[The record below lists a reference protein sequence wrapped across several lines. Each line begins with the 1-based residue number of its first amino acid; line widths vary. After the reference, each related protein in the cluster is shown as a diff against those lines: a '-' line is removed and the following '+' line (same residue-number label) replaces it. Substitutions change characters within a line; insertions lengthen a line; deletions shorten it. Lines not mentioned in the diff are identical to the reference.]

1 MDDAETIHNWRRL
14 DDRITTSGSPTE
26 GQLEGVAA
34 LGVRHVINLAFHTH
48 ATSLADEAASVRGLG
63 MEYTHIP
70 VEFSAP
76 SELDF
81 AAFCAAMGRVG
92 TAAVHVHCIFNW
104 RVSAF
109 LYRYRRD
116 VLGMEEAAIR
126 PDLDALWT
134 PDAVWAA
141 FLWPRRA

>member
-1 MDDAETIHNWRRL
+1 MEEAETIHNWRRL
-14 DDRITTSGSPTE
+14 DERTTTSGQPTQP
-26 GQLEGVAA
+26 QLEGVAA
-34 LGVRHVINLAFHTH
+34 LGTRHVINLAFHTH
-48 ATSLADEAASVRGLG
+48 PQALPDERASVEALG

-76 SELDF
+76 AEADF
-81 AAFCAAMGRVG
+81 TAFHAAMERVG
-92 TAAVHVHCIFNW
+92 PVPAHVHCIHNW

-116 VLGMEEAAIR
+116 VLGMAEQRIR

-134 PDAVWAA
+134 PDEVWAR
-141 FLWPRRA
+141 FIGLE